1 MSEWTAAAGQ
11 DARPFPF
18 GAVPPWPADVTLET
32 AMNNKQ
38 ENRSVFAVENLGQ
51 LEDALSA
58 ARDAGIADE
67 DIALVARHD
76 IELELDPEASEPDEH
91 GRVRGLLAGLS
102 AVTVPTLGVSL
113 AGAGMLNLLGSNL
126 AGWTGHAAGDHAN
139 DDVRERYQALV
150 DSGALLIVVQADSAE
165 RHAAAHAAMVAAGA
179 RPLDD
184 GQD

>member
-1 MSEWTAAAGQ
+1 
-11 DARPFPF
+11 
-18 GAVPPWPADVTLET
+18 
-32 AMNNKQ
+32 MNDKQ
-38 ENRSVFAVENLGQ
+38 ENRSVFAVEDLGQ

-76 IELELDPEASEPDEH
+76 IELDPEASEPDEH

-139 DDVRERYQALV
+139 DDVRERYKALV
-150 DSGALLIVVQADSAE
+150 DSGTLLVVVQAESAE

>member
-1 MSEWTAAAGQ
+1 MTHEH
-11 DARPFPF
+11 D
-18 GAVPPWPADVTLET
+18 
-32 AMNNKQ
+32 
-38 ENRSVFAVENLGQ
+38 NRSVFAVDNLAQ
-51 LEDALSA
+51 LEDALTA
-58 ARDAGIADE
+58 ARESGIADE

-76 IELELDPEASEPDEH
+76 IELELDPEASDPDEH

-139 DDVRERYQALV
+139 DDVRERYQSLV
-150 DSGALLIVVQADSAE
+150 ESGVLLVVVQTDSPE
-165 RHAAAHAAMVAAGA
+165 RHAAAHAAMVGAGA

-184 GQD
+184 GQA